1 MANPARNFAYIG
13 IVLVIIGI
21 LMMGLGTIRYVF
33 PREVFSGVNGMYEV
47 PYNVVNNYFVNFLGL
62 AVLLFGVGALL
73 SFVEMRRKE
82 VKTNGR

>member
-13 IVLVIIGI
+13 IVLVIIGV

>member
-13 IVLVIIGI
+13 IVLVIIGM
-21 LMMGLGTIRYVF
+21 LMMGLGIIRYVF

>member
-13 IVLVIIGI
+13 IVLVIIGM